1 MRILQAV
8 IHQIEQ
14 SIRKG
19 KFLETQNF
27 PGQNH
32 KEIEIRR
39 DQSIGKKLNLG
50 EKKKSSKQKSR
61 TRQIYRRILS
71 NIMLS

>member
-39 DQSIGKKLNLG
+39 DQSIGMKLNLG
-50 EKKKSSKQKSR
+50 EKKKVQQTKV
-61 TRQIYRRILS
+61 
-71 NIMLS
+71 